1 MHKHKIN
8 FCFVLFI
15 LTQVLFCFRA
25 EGADN
30 KSELVQDLKGQ
41 INRIIRRNE
50 EVFSEFSYKKKE
62 LDNLI
67 NKRDALIEEQMRLYA
82 QNEEAGR
89 EIEDL
94 KVIIKELTRSIVQ
107 EKEMAKL
114 LLKDRPF
121 LRAKLKKIEMRW
133 DYATRL
139 YNQQKYEEAIK
150 VFEEIIKL
158 EGEKKNEKHK

>member
-8 FCFVLFI
+8 FCFVLLI
-15 LTQVLFCFRA
+15 LMQTFFCFRA

-41 INRIIRRNE
+41 INRIIQRNE
-50 EVFSEFSYKKKE
+50 EIFSEFSYKKRE

-67 NKRDALIEEQMRLYA
+67 NKRDALIEEQMRLHA
-82 QNEEAGR
+82 QNEEADR